1 MLTYKILK
9 DAGLN
14 VGIAGNIG
22 KSFAFQVAKMNFDY
36 YVLEISSFQLDDIID
51 FAPKISVITNI
62 SPDHLERYNYNF
74 DNYIK

>member
-1 MLTYKILK
+1 
-9 DAGLN
+9 
-14 VGIAGNIG
+14 
-22 KSFAFQVAKMNFDY
+22 MNYDY

-74 DNYIK
+74 ENYIKSKLKKFSIINQKMIFFYSILEIRF